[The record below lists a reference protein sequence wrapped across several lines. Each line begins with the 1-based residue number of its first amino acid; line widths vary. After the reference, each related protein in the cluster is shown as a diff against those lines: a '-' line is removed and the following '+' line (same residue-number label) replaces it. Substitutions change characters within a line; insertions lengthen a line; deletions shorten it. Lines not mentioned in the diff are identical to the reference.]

1 MPDPLCQHTG
11 RKERSLISSALL
23 CAALFLFPLLSSGCE
38 TPIVAAPTSTPAA
51 LEYHNSEYGF
61 TFTLPSSWQGY
72 SVIASNWTGTVS
84 DPVKGD
90 VPSTQ
95 GPLLSIRHPLWT
107 EQSPRQDIPIMVFTH
122 AQWQAVQR
130 GAFLVS
136 AAPVLPRELGSNAS
150 YVFALPAR
158 YNYAF
163 PTGWQE
169 VDAILATQPLH
180 TP

>member
-1 MPDPLCQHTG
+1 MPDSLRHYTG
-11 RKERSLISSALL
+11 RKQRSLMSSAVL
-23 CAALFLFPLLSSGCE
+23 CAALFLFLLASSGCE
-38 TPIVAAPTSTPAA
+38 AALIATPTATPAS
-51 LEYHNSEYGF
+51 LEYHNTAYGF
-61 TFTLPSSWQGY
+61 TFTLPSSWKGY
-72 SVIASNWTGTVS
+72 SVVVSNWTGTVN

-90 VPSTQ
+90 VPATQ

-107 EQSPRQDIPIMVFTH
+107 EQNPRQDIPIMVFTH
-122 AQWQAVQR
+122 AQWQSLQR
-130 GAFLVS
+130 REFIVG
-136 AAPVLPRELGSNAS
+136 AAPVPPSELGSNAS

-169 VDAILATQPLH
+169 VESILATHPLH